1 MTRATT
7 ARAKL
12 NLELRVLGL
21 LPDGRH
27 QVETVLQAIS
37 LGDLVEVE
45 PAPESSIE
53 VFGLPAPAGSENLAV
68 RAAETLG
75 RPARLRLWKRVP
87 SGAGLGGGSADAA
100 AVLRLLGTPAEA
112 AAAAPTLGADVPFLL
127 RGGSALAT
135 GAGEALLPLPD
146 LDSWFAI
153 AWPGYG
159 VSTAA
164 VYAAWDAVGGDGLN
178 QLTRAAFAVEPR
190 LAEFAQSLGDAWR
203 MTGSGSA
210 FFCEC
215 ASREEAEAAIE
226 GFGCWTA
233 VASAVPAFG

>member
-7 ARAKL
+7 ALVKL
-12 NLELRVLGL
+12 NLELRVLRL

-27 QVETVLQAIS
+27 EIETVMQAIS

-53 VFGLPAPAGSENLAV
+53 VFGLPAPAGPENLAV
-68 RAAETLG
+68 RAAEALG
-75 RPARLRLWKRVP
+75 RPARMRLWKRVP
-87 SGAGLGGGSADAA
+87 SGSGLGGGSADAA

-112 AAAAPTLGADVPFLL
+112 LESAPKLGADVPFLL
-127 RGGSALAT
+127 RGGTALAT
-135 GAGEALLPLPD
+135 GAGETLLPLPD
-146 LDSWFAI
+146 REGWFAI
-153 AWPGYG
+153 AWPGYE
-159 VSTAA
+159 VSTAS

-178 QLTRAAFAVEPR
+178 HLTRAAFAVEPR
-190 LAEFAQSLGDAWR
+190 LAEFAQRLGDSWR

-215 ASREEAEAAIE
+215 VSRKEAEAAIA
-226 GFGCWTA
+226 GLDCWTA